1 MPEPG
6 KRDKRHH
13 LADGEPAHWR
23 LDATAFARSRR
34 VEEKHARGSEA
45 ELAEAAIVQAAE
57 SGPILVA
64 AKR

>member
-1 MPEPG
+1 VAGQGGDIPV
-6 KRDKRHH
+6 
-13 LADGEPAHWR
+13 PA
-23 LDATAFARSRR
+23 
-34 VEEKHARGSEA
+34 SEA